1 MTKPNLKSS
10 DIKCVLN
17 PIKQS
22 NIIRKTVEKT
32 NTFDIKSGNIEHPET
47 VTKLSKPKDIT
58 QKLKKK
64 KKITQ
69 SQKPLIVLYI
79 RYYYNTYSF

>member
-10 DIKCVLN
+10 DIKCVLK

-69 SQKPLIVLYI
+69 SQKPLIVL
-79 RYYYNTYSF
+79 

>member
-1 MTKPNLKSS
+1 MTKPKLKSS
-10 DIKCVLN
+10 DIECVLK

-32 NTFDIKSGNIEHPET
+32 NTFDIKSGNTEHPET

-58 QKLKKK
+58 QKLKK
-64 KKITQ
+64 
-69 SQKPLIVLYI
+69 I
-79 RYYYNTYSF
+79 RIYTESKAANRTLH